1 MAHSGR
7 TSCWWTKPLRG
18 RSLIHAPV
26 EITTFLVFSYSNH
39 AGSAIPHR
47 RALEA
52 LEYCRHQH
60 GTHMLAQCPEKQC
73 RHVLYIPHSCGHRFC
88 PHCQSHESQ
97 QWIDN
102 QRAKL
107 LSAPYYL
114 VTFTLPRPLRDLAYK
129 NQRRDYACMFQA
141 GQQALKTFTTHDT
154 KLGGDGGFTAML
166 LAPPLRSPDENYHDH
181 AATATTRKS
190 RVVYLILNGGPPIQ
204 NSTSLAVQKNRCKP
218 ALDTCALKSAGWL
231 RCALILAESCLKNQ
245 LRLPNPAFSSAQSR

>member
-1 MAHSGR
+1 LAHSGR

-166 LAPPLRSPDENYHDH
+166 HTHARNLDFHPHTSRLARRS
-181 AATATTRKS
+181 
-190 RVVYLILNGGPPIQ
+190 
-204 NSTSLAVQKNRCKP
+204 
-218 ALDTCALKSAGWL
+218 L
-231 RCALILAESCLKNQ
+231 RCRPPQRRHRNGPSGRATGWAIWFAKDRGRQ
-245 LRLPNPAFSSAQSR
+245 GI